1 MIYHVKQND
10 YRRLLSDRD
19 LSAIKKAEI
28 FSLFSRINTLYM
40 IAKAG
45 SGHIGTSF
53 SSIDIFSWLH
63 LNVLT
68 EEDLFFS
75 SKGHDAPGLYSVL
88 MGIEK
93 IEYECLHKL
102 RRLNGLPGHPDVT
115 TTPCMVTNTG
125 SLGMGFQRQ
134 KD

>member
-1 MIYHVKQND
+1 
-10 YRRLLSDRD
+10 
-19 LSAIKKAEI
+19 
-28 FSLFSRINTLYM
+28 M

-102 RRLNGLPGHPDVT
+102 RRLNGLPGHRRHNYT
-115 TTPCMVTNTG
+115 MHGN
-125 SLGMGFQRQ
+125 
-134 KD
+134 

>member
-1 MIYHVKQND
+1 MLYHVKQND

-88 MGIEK
+88 MGI
-93 IEYECLHKL
+93 
-102 RRLNGLPGHPDVT
+102 
-115 TTPCMVTNTG
+115 
-125 SLGMGFQRQ
+125 
-134 KD
+134 